1 MDFVSIFDTSTQTFQ
16 CWVKRQVKM
25 QLDKVYLISL
35 LYFNTSLTVIDD
47 FFSPDDNGHPLV
59 DANIDIPAV
68 LEAVDLPGPS
78 TSDNE
83 RHGSLA
89 R

>member
-1 MDFVSIFDTSTQTFQ
+1 MI
-16 CWVKRQVKM
+16 
-25 QLDKVYLISL
+25 
-35 LYFNTSLTVIDD
+35 
-47 FFSPDDNGHPLV
+47 FFSLDENGHPLV